1 MPASCDASQQSALTS
16 RRGDAHAPPPPAIV
30 TTADVVAAASVFD
43 YGIATTCDLY
53 CCASALAIAT
63 STPSLT
69 SSLSMHLLLDQR
81 ETISFWVIANAFAS
95 WNAFPMQT
103 AYSALIRWL
112 QTIVSDCVT
121 LSQISTLTS
130 CVIVAICAAAV
141 LDTETC
147 STAAAAA
154 VADVQD

>member
-1 MPASCDASQQSALTS
+1 M
-16 RRGDAHAPPPPAIV
+16 
-30 TTADVVAAASVFD
+30 TTADVVAAASVID
-43 YGIATTCDLY
+43 YEIATTCDLY

-130 CVIVAICAAAV
+130 CVIVAICEAAV
-141 LDTETC
+141 LDVVTC
-147 STAAAAA
+147 PTAAAAA